1 MSSRRMV
8 PFILV
13 NILVSAA
20 TVIAIL
26 YWWDSRQPETEAVE
40 TAPQIVAT
48 SAAVAEQSATVS
60 AAENEPTAEADDG
73 PPTYTVKQGDTLGT
87 ISVEFD
93 VPLEDI
99 MEANGLSDPNVI
111 SVGQEL
117 IIPIGGIPEPTP
129 APTATSETAVLPSP
143 IPTQALEV
151 GEVNVEISGVT
162 GAGEL
167 SQEAVTITNL
177 GDRPVGLSG
186 WKIRTEGGTEY
197 TFGLFT
203 LFGDGSAVIL
213 HTESGVD
220 SLGELYWGQTE
231 SLWQPGETVTLL
243 DAEGSVQATFV
254 VPAPEE

>member
-1 MSSRRMV
+1 MS
-8 PFILV
+8 
-13 NILVSAA
+13 
-20 TVIAIL
+20 
-26 YWWDSRQPETEAVE
+26 
-40 TAPQIVAT
+40 T
-48 SAAVAEQSATVS
+48 SL
-60 AAENEPTAEADDG
+60 
-73 PPTYTVKQGDTLGT
+73 TLGGR
-87 ISVEFD
+87 S
-93 VPLEDI
+93 
-99 MEANGLSDPNVI
+99 
-111 SVGQEL
+111 
-117 IIPIGGIPEPTP
+117 
-129 APTATSETAVLPSP
+129 
-143 IPTQALEV
+143 
-151 GEVNVEISGVT
+151 VT

-254 VPAPEE
+254 VPAAEE

>member
-129 APTATSETAVLPSP
+129 AA
-143 IPTQALEV
+143 
-151 GEVNVEISGVT
+151 
-162 GAGEL
+162 
-167 SQEAVTITNL
+167 
-177 GDRPVGLSG
+177 R
-186 WKIRTEGGTEY
+186 
-197 TFGLFT
+197 
-203 LFGDGSAVIL
+203 
-213 HTESGVD
+213 
-220 SLGELYWGQTE
+220 
-231 SLWQPGETVTLL
+231 
-243 DAEGSVQATFV
+243 
-254 VPAPEE
+254 